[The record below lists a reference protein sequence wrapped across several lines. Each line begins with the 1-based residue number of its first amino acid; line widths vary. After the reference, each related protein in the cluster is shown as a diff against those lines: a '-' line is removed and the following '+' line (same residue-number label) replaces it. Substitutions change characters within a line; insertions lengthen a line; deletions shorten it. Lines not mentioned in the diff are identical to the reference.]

1 MQPLVKATEQCLW
14 SPAIELGLTIVAG
27 WSTGVSVEVLVF
39 TKPVPGLEDGE
50 R

>member
-27 WSTGVSVEVLVF
+27 WSTGVSVEVLVLIEF
-39 TKPVPGLEDGE
+39 CP
-50 R
+50 